1 MQTMVHIEEHWP
13 KAALALVAAISA
25 AIFVFISGRQI
36 GICPIEE
43 VKDLQLKTIATLT
56 DIVDLGLKLSTA
68 LVGFGAAALVG
79 IKTEVKLSRFM
90 RVMLVTSILFF
101 AQSALYGVWWR
112 FGIAQMYLIE
122 CLSMITAPALQWRFQ
137 AHIYLFMF
145 GMCAVGILVL
155 GAMFRE
161 TKKQEFDT

>member
-1 MQTMVHIEEHWP
+1 MVQFKQHWP
-13 KAALALVAAISA
+13 IAILVLIAGISS
-25 AIFVFISGRQI
+25 AIFVFIWGRKF
-36 GICPIEE
+36 GVCPIVE
-43 VKDLQLKTIATLT
+43 VTDLQLKTIATLT

-112 FGIAQMYLIE
+112 FGIAQMYLNE
-122 CLSMITAPALQWRFQ
+122 CLSLITASALQWRFQ
-137 AHIYLFMF
+137 AHVYLFMF

-161 TKKQEFDT
+161 TKKPEYDT

>member
-1 MQTMVHIEEHWP
+1 MVHVKQHWP
-13 KAALALVAAISA
+13 IAILVLIAGISS
-25 AIFVFISGRQI
+25 AIFVFISGRQL
-36 GICPIEE
+36 GVCPVEE
-43 VKDLQLKTIATLT
+43 VTDLQLKTIATLT

-79 IKTEVKLSRFM
+79 FKTEVKLSGFM
-90 RVMLVTSILFF
+90 RVMLVASILFF

-112 FGIAQMYLIE
+112 FGIAQMYFIE
-122 CLSMITAPALQWRFQ
+122 CLAFITAPALQWRFQ
-137 AHIYLFMF
+137 AHVYLFMI

-155 GAMFRE
+155 GALFKE

>member
-1 MQTMVHIEEHWP
+1 MVHVKRHWP
-13 KAALALVAAISA
+13 IAILILIAGISSLAFA
-25 AIFVFISGRQI
+25 FVSRPLGV
-36 GICPIEE
+36 CPVEE
-43 VKDLQLKTIATLT
+43 ASELQVKTIATLT

-79 IKTEVKLSRFM
+79 FKAEIKLSVFM
-90 RVMLVTSILFF
+90 RVMLVISVLLF

-137 AHIYLFMF
+137 AHVYFFMF

-155 GAMFRE
+155 GAMFRD
-161 TKKQEFDT
+161 TKKQEFDP